1 LAALAIELAFI
12 GQGDRR
18 AALCEEAVTLARA
31 TGDGDAMAAAALAY
45 FITMPHR
52 LMRAQ
57 EMQEAVDT
65 MAAQT
70 TRLLRTRVDQRTV
83 HLLAHVWHGGVLL
96 GEPELIRQSAQELTR
111 LAESRP
117 SPRVLWEVAGRRVM
131 GAIVCGDLDTAER
144 DLEIAAC
151 MAADLPEEMT
161 VAGFRAQIAI
171 ERGQVAMILPL
182 IESAADTSSSPL
194 LDAMVAYTRALGGD
208 LAGAGQAFDAVLDAG
223 LGRLPDDGTWNFG
236 IALLVETAI
245 LLGRTDLG
253 APLAEALERWPFPH
267 FYIGNSYAGATAR
280 LRGNVAHLAGNDD
293 EAMALYEQAI
303 TDHQTLGAV
312 PWLAETRLDQAQ
324 LCLDRGEPER
334 AAAYARAALDDIGDL
349 PLTRR
354 KNRAVELLAQ
364 ADQWKD
370 APHRVLRSSL
380 AANPSSC
387 PGTAA
392 K

>member
-1 LAALAIELAFI
+1 
-12 GQGDRR
+12 
-18 AALCEEAVTLARA
+18 
-31 TGDGDAMAAAALAY
+31 
-45 FITMPHR
+45 
-52 LMRAQ
+52 
-57 EMQEAVDT
+57 
-65 MAAQT
+65 
-70 TRLLRTRVDQRTV
+70 
-83 HLLAHVWHGGVLL
+83 
-96 GEPELIRQSAQELTR
+96 
-111 LAESRP
+111 
-117 SPRVLWEVAGRRVM
+117 
-131 GAIVCGDLDTAER
+131 
-144 DLEIAAC
+144 
-151 MAADLPEEMT
+151 
-161 VAGFRAQIAI
+161 
-171 ERGQVAMILPL
+171 
-182 IESAADTSSSPL
+182 
-194 LDAMVAYTRALGGD
+194 
-208 LAGAGQAFDAVLDAG
+208 VLDAG

-267 FYIGNSYAGATAR
+267 FYIGTSYGGATAR